1 MKSLIY
7 IYIYIYGYW
16 GIRPP
21 LLFEQFPLSTFTV
34 IEREVKSSKVIVR
47 ILYVLFNKTIAFM
60 KTIDESRKTRVE
72 TKAK

>member
-1 MKSLIY
+1 MGTGVSA
-7 IYIYIYGYW
+7 
-16 GIRPP
+16 PP

-47 ILYVLFNKTIAFM
+47 ILYVSFNRTIAFM

-72 TKAK
+72 TNVK